1 MERKL
6 FYVNLK
12 SFLKELVIVFPESD
26 DELQIITTSIN
37 LAIVD
42 DEDNEIID
50 TFYKTLSPVSVEI
63 ETRDLSIF
71 DKVKWDILN
80 AGPPATLDTVKEYY
94 KLFQYS
100 KIDGDV
106 VSLFNFYNTIPKVD
120 DMVYVVWACCQ
131 CTIHAYVHNICWQTT
146 SQLA

>member
-12 SFLKELVIVFPESD
+12 SFLKELVVVFPESD

-50 TFYKTLSPVSVEI
+50 TFYKTLSPVAVEI

-71 DKVKWDILN
+71 DKVKWDQSSH
-80 AGPPATLDTVKEYY
+80 
-94 KLFQYS
+94 QYS
-100 KIDGDV
+100 LFRKLKTQWKTFSENNKKVIWDYITILYGL
-106 VSLFNFYNTIPKVD
+106 SLKFN
-120 DMVYVVWACCQ
+120 C
-131 CTIHAYVHNICWQTT
+131 H
-146 SQLA
+146 